1 MRRLITRG
9 RLRMCGV
16 GLTGIAVVGLIGLTA
31 LQPVPQNGR
40 PRVDSFALARDL
52 GSVSAALA
60 SSSTSVASAASASS
74 TASSSAGAS
83 TPAATA
89 ASTFMATVAVPT
101 PLPVLIV
108 RIPPTAPPTPTPTP
122 VVRAPAPAPA
132 STGTSSSG
140 GDVEAIITAAAQAA
154 GVSPSWL
161 ISTAECESGLN
172 PNAYNGA
179 GPYDGL
185 FQFLPSTFAA
195 HGGGDIWDPT
205 QQAQIAATM
214 FANGESGEWPVCSR

>member
-1 MRRLITRG
+1 
-9 RLRMCGV
+9 MCGV
-16 GLTGIAVVGLIGLTA
+16 ALTGIAVMGLIGLTA

-60 SSSTSVASAASASS
+60 SSSTSVANAASASPTATS
-74 TASSSAGAS
+74 TAVS
-83 TPAATA
+83 TAVSPPAATA
-89 ASTFMATVAVPT
+89 ASTVSATAVDDADAAFVTEAVPS
-101 PLPVLIV
+101 PLPVPIV
-108 RIPPTAPPTPTPTP
+108 RTPPTAPPTS
-122 VVRAPAPAPA
+122 RPAPA

-140 GDVEAIITAAAQAA
+140 GDIEAIITAAAQAE
-154 GVSPSWL
+154 GIGPSWL

-214 FANGESGEWPVCSR
+214 FANGESGEWPACSR

>member
-9 RLRMCGV
+9 RFRAYVV
-16 GLTGIAVVGLIGLTA
+16 GLTGLALMGLIALTA
-31 LQPVPQNGR
+31 LQPVLQNGR
-40 PRVDSFALARDL
+40 PRVDSFAVAREM
-52 GSVSAALA
+52 A
-60 SSSTSVASAASASS
+60 SASAATGASAPAA
-74 TASSSAGAS
+74 TGAS

-89 ASTFMATVAVPT
+89 ASTFTAAPAVPT

-108 RIPPTAPPTPTPTP
+108 RIPPTAPPTPTPAP
-122 VVRAPAPAPA
+122 VVRAVAPAVA

-185 FQFLPSTFAA
+185 FQFLPSTFRA
-195 HGGGDIWDPT
+195 HGGTNIWDPA

-214 FANGESGEWPVCSR
+214 FASGESGEWPVCSR